1 MVDSLAPLY
10 LLCGAPG
17 AGKTTILPNLV
28 SRAQGLIVADMDEL
42 LEDGSLIGVPIATAD
57 ARKLWPA
64 YDRMWRRIADLV
76 RRSGSPVLLMR
87 PTPSAGDLIAG
98 QNWTEPTFWAT
109 LDCSDDERVRRLTAR
124 GWGGDAIADALLD
137 AAVARDLLPTVIR
150 SDDTEPSTLT
160 ERILTWATPIHRH

>member
-1 MVDSLAPLY
+1 
-10 LLCGAPG
+10 
-17 AGKTTILPNLV
+17 
-28 SRAQGLIVADMDEL
+28 
-42 LEDGSLIGVPIATAD
+42 
-57 ARKLWPA
+57 
-64 YDRMWRRIADLV
+64 
-76 RRSGSPVLLMR
+76 MR

-124 GWGGDAIADALLD
+124 GWDEDAIADALLD